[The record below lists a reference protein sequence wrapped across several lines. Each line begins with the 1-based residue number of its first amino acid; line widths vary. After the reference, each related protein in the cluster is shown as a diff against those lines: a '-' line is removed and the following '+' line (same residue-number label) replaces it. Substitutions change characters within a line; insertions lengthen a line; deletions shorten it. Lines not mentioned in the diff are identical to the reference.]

1 MASVALSDE
10 ELMAVQ
16 QQQQQ
21 PPQQPAVPSYGD
33 YAGFDAASLGQI
45 STATAVPLSGKPSLS

>member
-10 ELMAVQ
+10 ELMAV
-16 QQQQQ
+16 QQQQ